1 MYIIRL
7 SNYISHLIYLT
18 VFIVLSI
25 PIDKYEIF
33 PNFTNDTCLWTYF
46 VNHWNIWL
54 ALNENFQWHV
64 IIFLI
69 WLLDLYKLK
78 CHHLSLAFADS
89 FN

>member
-33 PNFTNDTCLWTYF
+33 PNFTNDTCL
-46 VNHWNIWL
+46 
-54 ALNENFQWHV
+54 
-64 IIFLI
+64 
-69 WLLDLYKLK
+69 
-78 CHHLSLAFADS
+78 
-89 FN
+89 